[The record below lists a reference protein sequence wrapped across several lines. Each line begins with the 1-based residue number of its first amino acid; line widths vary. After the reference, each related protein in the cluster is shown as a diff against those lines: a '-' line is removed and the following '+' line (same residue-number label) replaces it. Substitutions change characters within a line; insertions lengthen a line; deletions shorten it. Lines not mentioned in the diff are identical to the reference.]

1 MAEKILTTEYSEEMQ
16 RSYLNYS
23 MSVITARAI
32 PDARDGLKP
41 VQRRVLYDMSE
52 LRLGHDKPH
61 RKSARIVGDTMGKYH
76 PHGDSSIYETLV
88 VMSQEFKKGMALVD
102 GHGNFGSIEGDG
114 AAAMRY
120 TEARLK
126 KFAEEVYLK
135 DLDKTVNYVSNYD
148 ESEKEPEVLPVR
160 VPNLLI
166 NGAEGI
172 AVGMS
177 TSIPTHNLG
186 EVVDLVKAYID
197 RPDMSLEEMMTLMP
211 GPDFP
216 TGGIIANKKDLPAI
230 YETGVGKIKLRGKTE
245 VELGRRKAD
254 RDKLVISEIP
264 YTMIGAGINKFLV
277 DIAELVENK
286 TLSDVVDISN
296 QSSKEGIRIVLE
308 LKKDADIEKIRN
320 ILYKKTKLEDTFGVN
335 MLAIAHGRPETL
347 NLRGILKNYLEFQY
361 ENTTHKYQALLE
373 KELEK
378 KEIREGLIRACDVID
393 LIIAILR
400 GSRNLKDAK
409 ACLMNGDISKIQ
421 FKYPGFEEDAKQ
433 LNFTEKQ
440 ASAILEMRLYKLI
453 GLEIL
458 ALQKEYKECLK
469 RIAEYEKILKSRD
482 GMNKVIKE
490 DLDHIKEEFAVPR
503 KTLIENGKEAV
514 YEESAVAVAEV
525 VFVMDRFGYCKLLD
539 RTVYE
544 RNRETVDNE
553 YKYVI
558 PCLNTD
564 KLCIFTDTGNL
575 HQVKMMDIPSGKLRD
590 KGTPID
596 NLSKYDGS
604 KEEIVFLTNFGRLTG
619 QILLFATKMAM
630 VKQVPAEEFV
640 TNNRTVAATKLQ
652 EGDSLLTVR
661 IAGTET
667 DLVLQS
673 ASGMFLRF
681 SMDEIP
687 ELKKNSRGV
696 RGMKLGTGD
705 ELEEIYFV
713 TQQPQIVYKEKEVHL
728 NRLKLAKR
736 DGKGSKVR
744 L

>member
-1 MAEKILTTEYSEEMQ
+1 
-16 RSYLNYS
+16 
-23 MSVITARAI
+23 
-32 PDARDGLKP
+32 
-41 VQRRVLYDMSE
+41 
-52 LRLGHDKPH
+52 
-61 RKSARIVGDTMGKYH
+61 
-76 PHGDSSIYETLV
+76 
-88 VMSQEFKKGMALVD
+88 
-102 GHGNFGSIEGDG
+102 
-114 AAAMRY
+114 
-120 TEARLK
+120 
-126 KFAEEVYLK
+126 
-135 DLDKTVNYVSNYD
+135 
-148 ESEKEPEVLPVR
+148 
-160 VPNLLI
+160 
-166 NGAEGI
+166 
-172 AVGMS
+172 
-177 TSIPTHNLG
+177 
-186 EVVDLVKAYID
+186 
-197 RPDMSLEEMMTLMP
+197 
-211 GPDFP
+211 
-216 TGGIIANKKDLPAI
+216 
-230 YETGVGKIKLRGKTE
+230 
-245 VELGRRKAD
+245 
-254 RDKLVISEIP
+254 
-264 YTMIGAGINKFLV
+264 
-277 DIAELVENK
+277 
-286 TLSDVVDISN
+286 
-296 QSSKEGIRIVLE
+296 
-308 LKKDADIEKIRN
+308 
-320 ILYKKTKLEDTFGVN
+320 
-335 MLAIAHGRPETL
+335 
-347 NLRGILKNYLEFQY
+347 
-361 ENTTHKYQALLE
+361 
-373 KELEK
+373 
-378 KEIREGLIRACDVID
+378 
-393 LIIAILR
+393 
-400 GSRNLKDAK
+400 
-409 ACLMNGDISKIQ
+409 MNGDISKIQ
-421 FKYPGFEEDAKQ
+421 FKHPGFEEDAKQ

-458 ALQKEYKECLK
+458 ALQKEYRECLK

-514 YEESAVAVAEV
+514 YEESAAAVAEV